1 VLQILSKESFDQ
13 VVVEE
18 LKKDVLE
25 FGLFL
30 LLISLHHIA

>member
-30 LLISLHHIA
+30 LLLSLHNIA